1 MKSVTLHISV
11 NWHPNTSLS
20 ILQQGLAGNGP
31 EHKFS
36 VTQSSLYL
44 GHCSSFPILSIGRAR
59 VPSPEEGNLKTL
71 HLKHSPQGSWR
82 IRKETL
88 LPFPSHHTTSQHPNR
103 GRAFYYPPM
112 ENPPEISWFH
122 SRLKLFCFGLL
133 ACVFS

>member
-36 VTQSSLYL
+36 VTQTSLYL

-71 HLKHSPQGSWR
+71 HLKPSPQGSWR
-82 IRKETL
+82 IRRETL
-88 LPFPSHHTTSQHPNR
+88 LPCLTIVDTTNNMALALATRLPAIPKER
-103 GRAFYYPPM
+103 GLVLIHLWKIHLIYPRF
-112 ENPPEISWFH
+112 I
-122 SRLKLFCFGLL
+122 LG
-133 ACVFS
+133 